1 MACIN
6 RLVPTLVLLAGLS
19 GLTIAAETVVLTT
32 NRASLHATVA
42 LDEFQAYDQRGVVA
56 GAAAIP
62 GRVGALRVQVAG
74 RANLVQAARD
84 MIGQG
89 LATRVCPVIWIG
101 GVAGNPDGRIEVERR
116 MLIEPAA
123 GTTLDVLMQAHGLIK
138 PTPVDGRPG
147 WWMVEPADPSVL
159 APIDALKTLQAD
171 QRVALAYPDL
181 RWPNK
186 PFIND
191 PMLRNDQPGPPPIPG
206 PYPWHL
212 LTTPASGASTLDIGG
227 INGDDTGKVW
237 QDYSANGLNIM
248 IVDDGVQLNHPD
260 LTINAAASATF
271 ATGGGTAGG
280 PTGLVSNHGT
290 FVAGL
295 AAATGNNGVGTAGVA
310 YGARIVS
317 RAILANN
324 NDGVANA
331 TDAGIRDAWLY
342 NISAGQEDAIWAI
355 NNSWGPGLR
364 FNDIGPLTANTLYSL
379 SNGGRQSHGTPVIF
393 AAGNSGSNN
402 VNAPQNGTGFNG
414 NNNRYTITVAALG
427 IDGGKAGYSEVGPNI
442 TISAPGGTG
451 GAGMVSTDRT
461 DPVRFVVDAAQAR
474 GYIAWSP
481 TDIVTPR
488 FRASDFNGDGNVTGD
503 LATGTTPQRWDGLP
517 YENGSYAPSQA
528 GMQGTSFAAPLV
540 TGMAALM
547 ASARKDLTTRDIR
560 GVLISR
566 GQGYRP
572 PTGGNVGIHGTW
584 DDWVANVKGLQYN
597 NWYGFG
603 RMVAGPI
610 FYGGTGVRAN
620 KDSDGLGAGLPI
632 DEPGVLRWPLL
643 PIYLIAPIAV
653 PGSRYVSSTN
663 TLIPLPYS
671 TPPTGNLTV
680 GRDVDIPDAPGNG
693 RIDNVPDTLRKAT
706 YDFVVDQTQ
715 VPVRFRIESVE
726 LTVAITATSATLSN
740 WADYSFELVS
750 PDGSICTLG
759 RQSDY
764 GNSEPKTGNGTA
776 PGTYD
781 PTPYGIT
788 NGMTESWTFTELF
801 HYLHPAISDT
811 TDVGRTWR
819 LLILDERSGGTA
831 RIESASLRMYGH
843 QTYPVPI
850 LSQAKPTG
858 PANPPGVG
866 SGSDASVNLTVSG
879 VSSAAVAP
887 GYVTTVYWDPDGR
900 ANPILPFILQATG
913 TTAGLRV
920 TIPASLLPTASPGQG
935 TLSVGNPALVDGRAG
950 TIDRFETP
958 NIAMITQTPGEGK
971 RMKMCD
977 PTEDKVIKYS
987 RRPVVSGI
995 ADIRVTAA
1003 GAIGPI
1009 AFTATDPDVDATPRL
1024 PTAAPETLVVT
1035 ATSFNSRFF
1044 TAGAPAVV
1052 AAPNGSGSYTLSGMV
1067 NSGSSGFALVNVYAT
1082 DGVTTT
1088 VSSFRVIIP
1097 STLDSSGCGG
1107 GMGLA
1112 LLGIPLAVW
1121 FIRRRRQA

>member
-19 GLTIAAETVVLTT
+19 GLAIAAETVVLTT

-42 LDEFQAYDQRGVVA
+42 LDEFQAYDQRGVVP

-227 INGDDTGKVW
+227 INGVDTGKVW

-295 AAATGNNGVGTAGVA
+295 AAATGDNGVGTAGVA

-342 NISAGQEDAIWAI
+342 NISAAQEDAIWAI

-402 VNAPQNGTGFNG
+402 VNAPQSGTGFNG
-414 NNNRYTITVAALG
+414 NNNRSTITVAALG
-427 IDGGKAGYSEVGPNI
+427 IDGVKAGYSEVGPNI

-451 GAGMVSTDRT
+451 VAGMVSTDRT
-461 DPVRFVVDAAQAR
+461 DPARFVVGAAQAR

-503 LATGTTPQRWDGLP
+503 PATGAGVTPQRWDGLP

-528 GMQGTSFAAPLV
+528 GLQGTSFAAPLV
-540 TGMAALM
+540 TGMTALM
-547 ASARKDLTTRDIR
+547 ASARPELTVRDIR
-560 GVLISR
+560 GILISR
-566 GQGYRP
+566 GQGYLP
-572 PTGGNVGIHGTW
+572 ASGGNIGIHAVW
-584 DDWVANVKGLQYN
+584 DDWVPNVKGLQYN

-603 RMVAGPI
+603 RVVAGPI
-610 FYGGTGVRAN
+610 FYGGTGNRDNRAV
-620 KDSDGLGAGLPI
+620 DTIGAGFPL

-643 PIYLIAPIAV
+643 PTFLIAPIAV
-653 PGSRYVSSTN
+653 PGSRYVVSPTDN
-663 TLIPLPYS
+663 TLIPLPYTTS
-671 TPPTGNLTV
+671 PTGILAV
-680 GRDVDIPDAPGNG
+680 GRDVDIPDAPGG
-693 RIDNVPDTLRKAT
+693 GDNIEDSIPSRKAT
-706 YDFVVDQTQ
+706 YDFVVDQIQ
-715 VPVRFRIESVE
+715 VPVRFRIEAVE
-726 LTVAITATSATLSN
+726 LSVSLTGTSSDSN
-740 WADYSFELVS
+740 WSDYSFELLS
-750 PDGSICTLG
+750 PDGSVCTLG
-759 RQSDY
+759 RQSNYSGGSYRIIEETTD
-764 GNSEPKTGNGTA
+764 A
-776 PGTYD
+776 
-781 PTPYGIT
+781 
-788 NGMTESWTFTELF
+788 WTFTELF

-811 TDVGRTWR
+811 TDAGRTWR
-819 LLILDERSGGTA
+819 LRILDERAGGTA
-831 RIESASLRMYGH
+831 HINSASLSLYGH

-850 LSQAKPTG
+850 FSLAKPAG

-879 VSSAAVAP
+879 VSIPAVPVA
-887 GYVTTVYWDPDGR
+887 GEFATTVYWDPDGR
-900 ANPILPFILQATG
+900 AGAGLPVILQGVTS
-913 TTAGLRV
+913 TTSGLRV

-935 TLSVGNPALVDGRAG
+935 TLSVGNPALVDGRVG

-958 NIAMITQTPGEGK
+958 NIAMITPTPGEGK

-1097 STLDSSGCGG
+1097 STLDASGCGG

-1121 FIRRRRQA
+1121 FIRRRRQV